1 MDARSEIAYSLIT
14 LMEETGTKGS
24 DLASAIGVSKQAV
37 SNWRNG
43 KSSID
48 IDNVPKICEF
58 FGITADE
65 FFARADSAGNEEREL
80 LRIFRAA
87 DPKSRELLM
96 KVARAIESERK

>member
-1 MDARSEIAYSLIT
+1 MDARSEIAYSLIS
-14 LMEETGTKGS
+14 LMEETGTKGK
-24 DLASAIGVSKQAV
+24 DLADAIGVSKQAV

-48 IDNVPKICEF
+48 IDNVPRICEY

-65 FFARADSAGNEEREL
+65 FFSRADAAGDDEREL

-87 DPKSRELLM
+87 DPKSREVIL
-96 KVARAIESERK
+96 KVARAMEEQK